1 MNQDDDEVE
10 RILNDQNK
18 DKETVRSIGEGDEE
32 EPKATEVPDENK
44 SQLSELKSQGK

>member
-18 DKETVRSIGEGDEE
+18 DKESAQSIGEGDEQ

-44 SQLSELKSQGK
+44 S